1 MRGNKFPYK
10 NFGQQLRQ
18 LRERQHES
26 VAEVSGAVEIDE
38 NTLLSIERGE
48 KLPSEDILM
57 LLVSHLGVEDK
68 EAKKLF
74 ELADVG
80 RQSSESITFD
90 EQFIKQML
98 MIIPVDNRI
107 LYSDGTKINVNK
119 NGVVINFQQSGDK
132 QTFPIARIGMSK
144 EHARK
149 FAKVLTETIDK
160 SEMPPKQKLLSAPKN
175 K

>member
-18 LRERQHES
+18 FRERKHES

-38 NTLLSIERGE
+38 KTLLSIERGE

-57 LLVSHLGVEDK
+57 LLVSHLAVKDK

-74 ELADVG
+74 ELADLG
-80 RQSSESITFD
+80 RQSTESFNFD

-132 QTFPIARIGMSK
+132 QAFPIARIGMSK

-160 SEMPPKQKLLSAPKN
+160 SEMPPKPKLLSAPKN